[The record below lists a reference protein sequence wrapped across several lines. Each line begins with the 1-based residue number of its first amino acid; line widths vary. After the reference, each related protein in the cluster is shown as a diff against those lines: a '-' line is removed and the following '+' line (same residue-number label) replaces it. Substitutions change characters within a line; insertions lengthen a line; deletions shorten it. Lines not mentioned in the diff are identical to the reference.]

1 MINEKNNL
9 RTKKRSD
16 FRLML
21 GGWYYTWRR
30 YISWYTS
37 DRTFALKCEKET
49 YPIVCFSHKS
59 LLKRNL
65 TKEEEVY
72 QENKVVNLRLAV
84 KQLDKVIINP
94 KETLS
99 YWKIIGKPSAAKGYK
114 KGMMLKDGTIIY
126 GIGGGLCQLSNLLF
140 WITLHTPLEIVER
153 HRHGYDVFPD
163 ANRTQPF
170 GSGATCFYPYG
181 DLMIYNP
188 SEQPFQLCLHVG
200 ETYLHGEWRMLYP
213 LKVHYEVIERNHE
226 IRREWWGGYSRHNQ
240 LYRLTLSEEGT
251 LLEEIMV
258 AENHAMMM
266 YQPLLDS
273 Q

>member
-1 MINEKNNL
+1 MKKMICVQ
-9 RTKKRSD
+9 KKRSD

-114 KGMMLKDGTIIY
+114 KGMMLKMVRLYTALAEACVSCQIY
-126 GIGGGLCQLSNLLF
+126 CSGSRCIHRWRLSNGIATVMMYF
-140 WITLHTPLEIVER
+140 RTLTGHSPLEAVLPAFI
-153 HRHGYDVFPD
+153 PM
-163 ANRTQPF
+163 A
-170 GSGATCFYPYG
+170 
-181 DLMIYNP
+181 I
-188 SEQPFQLCLHVG
+188 
-200 ETYLHGEWRMLYP
+200 
-213 LKVHYEVIERNHE
+213 
-226 IRREWWGGYSRHNQ
+226 
-240 LYRLTLSEEGT
+240 
-251 LLEEIMV
+251 
-258 AENHAMMM
+258 
-266 YQPLLDS
+266 
-273 Q
+273 